1 MKHAAIY
8 GRVSTVDQHPE
19 SQLLDLRQLAQQRN
33 LEITKEYIDHGVS
46 GVRVRRPALDQ
57 LMVDARRGQFDVV
70 LIWSFDRLARSV
82 RHLLDTLDEFS
93 RLDIEFI
100 SMRESI
106 DTGGPLG
113 RALLIIIA
121 AISELERSLI
131 IERVRCGMRRAK
143 LEGRRIGRKPL
154 EVDRVAI
161 VRDRERGLS
170 LSQLAKRYLISRTSV
185 RRVLQSP
192 PVPIG
197 ALQPPL

>member
-1 MKHAAIY
+1 VKRAAIY

-33 LEITKEYIDHGVS
+33 LQITKEYIDHGVS

-57 LMVDARRGQFDVV
+57 LMVDAHRGQFDVV

-82 RHLLDTLDEFS
+82 RHLLDTLDE
-93 RLDIEFI
+93 LGHLGVEFI

-106 DTGGPLG
+106 DTAGPLG

-143 LEGRRIGRKPL
+143 LEGRRIGRRPF
-154 EVDRVAI
+154 EVDRAAI

-170 LSQLAKRYLISRTSV
+170 LGQLAKCYQISRTSV

-192 PVPIG
+192 PVPKG